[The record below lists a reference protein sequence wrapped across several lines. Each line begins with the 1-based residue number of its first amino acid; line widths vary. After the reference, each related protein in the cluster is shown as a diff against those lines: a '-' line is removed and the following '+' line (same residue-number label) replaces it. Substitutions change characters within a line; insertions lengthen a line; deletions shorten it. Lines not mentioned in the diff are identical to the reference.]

1 MTPKWLLTGKNDRG
15 RGNTAFFGFNRCYG
29 KWGISIYG
37 GGNVM
42 NIEKKYIEIG
52 KAVIDE
58 CMERGNER
66 CISITLRSVQF
77 DGKLYIRMED
87 RVEPLSIWKY
97 GDLQAVDLANRQQ
110 GARERADEIAKK
122 IRVAPVPVGFPRV
135 VIVK

>member
-1 MTPKWLLTGKNDRG
+1 LAGGNDRR
-15 RGNTAFFGFNRCYG
+15 RGDTTFFGFNRCYG
-29 KWGISIYG
+29 EWRNSIYG

-42 NIEKKYIEIG
+42 NTEKEYMKIG
-52 KAVIDE
+52 KAIIDE

-66 CISITLRSVQF
+66 CITITLRSVQF

-87 RVEPLSIWKY
+87 RVEPMSTWKY
-97 GDLQAVDLANRQQ
+97 EDLQAVSLANRQQ

-122 IRVAPVPVGFPRV
+122 IRVTPIPVGFPRV